1 MNYPRVAISALV
13 ATVVFFVYGFLVEG
27 MLIRKDFTLSAALY
41 RDADAQMKF
50 MPIGIASVLVGL
62 FAASAL
68 YAKWCGGVSG
78 AMTGLQFGLLMG
90 IFTACVHAISNL
102 VTMNMNLKLGLE
114 IAASTFVGWVLA
126 GIAIGVSYK
135 PTITIAR

>member
-1 MNYPRVAISALV
+1 MNYPRVVLAAV
-13 ATVVFFVYGFLVEG
+13 AATVVFFVYGFLVEG
-27 MLIRKDFTLSAALY
+27 VLIRKDFALSAALY
-41 RDADAQMKF
+41 RDTGAQMKY
-50 MPIGIASVLVGL
+50 MPIGIASVLVAL
-62 FAASAL
+62 FAAAAL

-126 GIAIGVSYK
+126 GIAIGVLYK
-135 PTITIAR
+135 PAMAIAR